1 MFPESVCEDCHDLYY
16 GDCPKHGPLQ
26 VIEDKN
32 AEHSWC
38 VSAAIASTPDVLEI
52 DQSSITGASL
62 GVFSAAFIPERARF
76 GPYKGE
82 KVGWENM
89 TDKTD
94 TSYFWEVSTGVKK
107 NRFRCLYSIFIVK
120 HSRLQIFIE

>member
-1 MFPESVCEDCHDLYY
+1 MGSEMCIRDR
-16 GDCPKHGPLQ
+16 
-26 VIEDKN
+26 VIEDKDV
-32 AEHSWC
+32 EHFC
-38 VSAAIASTPDVLEI
+38 GVSAAIASTPDVLEI
-52 DQSSITGASL
+52 DQSSIPGAGL

-94 TSYFWEVSTGVKK
+94 TSYFWEVGTWVKK
-107 NRFRCLYSIFIVK
+107 NRFRWLYSSFIVK
-120 HSRLQIFIE
+120 HSHL